1 MQQWIDEHNV
11 EGTDVF
17 KMSYFDF
24 MPVGTELVGDK
35 IKDTPTNQP
44 Q

>member
-1 MQQWIDEHNV
+1 MDEHDV
-11 EGTDVF
+11 EGDDVF

-24 MPVGTELVGDK
+24 MPMGTKLVGDK
-35 IKDTPTNQP
+35 IKDTPIGEP